1 MSIADA
7 LNAVMPNLTYL
18 VTSYGMKI
26 IGAIIVLIVGI
37 KLIGFIVKKMGRSKA
52 FEKLDPSLQSFFKSF
67 VKIGLYVLLIISLA
81 VILGIPTASFVT
93 VLASAGVAIGLALQG
108 ALSNFAGGIVL
119 LIFRQFKVGDCIQI
133 GANTGVVKD
142 INVFYT
148 VLVTPDN
155 KAITLP
161 NGSITNTSVINFS
174 SMGTRRVELTYTV
187 PSDAD
192 GAKVKNIL
200 LYAAKNCEKVLSSP
214 SPSVSMTAHNAAS
227 ENYTLLAWCEQEDY
241 GFVANSLNEEVAALF
256 EKDGSGV
263 DKFSYGTAGAL

>member
-1 MSIADA
+1 MDVMSA
-7 LNAVMPNLTYL
+7 LNAVMPNLAYL
-18 VTSYGMKI
+18 VTAYGMKI
-26 IGAIIVLIVGI
+26 IGAVLVLIIGL
-37 KLIGFIVKKMGRSKA
+37 KLIGFIVKKLGKSKA

-67 VKIGLYVLLIISLA
+67 VKGGLYVLLIISLA

-155 KAITLP
+155 TAITLP
-161 NGSITNTSVINFS
+161 NGSITNTSVINYS
-174 SMGTRRVELTYTV
+174 ALGTRKAELVYTL
-187 PSDAD
+187 PTAAD
-192 GAKVKNIL
+192 SEKVKSIL

-214 SPSVSMTAHNAAS
+214 EPSVVMTAHNAAAV
-227 ENYTLLAWCEQEDY
+227 NYTLSLWCNQEDY
-241 GFVANSLNEEVAALF
+241 AAVTGVVNELVAELF

-263 DKFSYGTAGAL
+263 DKFTYGVPGAL

>member
-1 MSIADA
+1 MFD
-7 LNAVMPNLTYL
+7 LNAVITALMNL
-18 VTSYGMKI
+18 VTTYGMKI
-26 IGAIIVLIVGI
+26 IGALVFLIIAL
-37 KLIGFIVKKMGRSKA
+37 KLISVIVKKLGKSKA
-52 FEKLDPSLQSFFKSF
+52 FGKLDPSLQSFFKSF
-67 VKIGLYVLLIISLA
+67 VKGGLYVLLIISLA

-155 KAITLP
+155 TAITLP
-161 NGSITNTSVINFS
+161 NGSITNTSVINYS
-174 SMGTRRVELTYTV
+174 TLGTRRADIVFTV
-187 PSDAD
+187 SATAD
-192 GAKVKNIL
+192 PDKVKSIL
-200 LYAAKNCEKVLSSP
+200 LYAAKNCEKALDTP
-214 SPSVSMTAHNAAS
+214 EASVVMTAHNASAV
-227 ENYTLLAWCEQEDY
+227 NYTLSVWCNQEDY
-241 GFVANSLNEEVAALF
+241 AAVPGAVSERVAELF

-263 DKFSYGTAGAL
+263 DKFSYGAAGAL

>member
-1 MSIADA
+1 MLNIDFSKLLDEVMS
-7 LNAVMPNLTYL
+7 L
-18 VTSYGMKI
+18 VTQYGMKI
-26 IGAIIVLIVGI
+26 IGAILVLIIGM
-37 KLIGFIVKKMGRSKA
+37 KLIGMIVKKMNKSKA
-52 FEKLDPSLQSFFKSF
+52 FEKLDPNLQSFFKSF
-67 VKIGLYVLLIISLA
+67 VKSGLYILLIISLA

-161 NGSITNTSVINFS
+161 NGSITNTSVTNFS
-174 SMGTRRVELTYTV
+174 SLGTRRAELAYTV
-187 PSDAD
+187 SAESD

-200 LYAAKNCEKVLSSP
+200 LYAAKNCEKVLDAP
-214 SPSVSMTAHNAAS
+214 SAPTVALTAHNATADT
-227 ENYTLLAWCEQEDY
+227 YTLLAWCNQEDY
-241 GFVANSLNEEVAALF
+241 GAVTGGINEAVAELF
-256 EKDGSGV
+256 AKEGSGV
-263 DKFSYGTAGAL
+263 DKFSFGTVGAL